1 MSDIVRK
8 NINMSKALASYYEEK
23 AKELGVSQSA
33 LMVIALSEYMKQAQ
47 AISFLSNSDYL
58 KVLLEQNA
66 NIGK

>member
-47 AISFLSNSDYL
+47 AMQKDMLDYL